1 MIGVNIIFMLIYHLT
16 PIILRYFPMRI
27 WNFTQK
33 LQFIIELPYFFPE
46 ICKIRFWYSVWNL
59 NISKCH
65 Y

>member
-46 ICKIRFWYSVWNL
+46 ICKIRFWYSV
-59 NISKCH
+59 
-65 Y
+65 